1 MLWLLSTI
9 RAMKSPSLILS
20 PILNSAPFFIDTL
33 RSVTSDGIV
42 TVTKSPEVVEYS
54 WAFTV
59 LASEKSVIKRNE
71 IIRIIIKLIGR
82 TRQKTRRPPGHSVRT
97 GAGISAGN

>member
-1 MLWLLSTI
+1 
-9 RAMKSPSLILS
+9 MKSPSLILS

-42 TVTKSPEVVEYS
+42 TVTKSLEVVEYS

-59 LASEKSVIKRNE
+59 LASEKNVIKRNE

-82 TRQKTRRPPGHSVRT
+82 TRQKTRR
-97 GAGISAGN
+97 AGISADN